1 MVFNIQV
8 KIKNK
13 IQNLISGGRYNGLVK
28 NLGYTKSVP
37 AVGAAIDL
45 NLL

>member
-1 MVFNIQV
+1 MVFNIQI
-8 KIKNK
+8 KIKEK
-13 IQNLISGGRYNGLVK
+13 THTFISGGRYNDLVK
-28 NLGYTKSVP
+28 NLGYKKSVP